1 MTDKMNRRQWLQT
14 TVAGA
19 AGLGVLGRA
28 TQSIAATQKRLRVA
42 AVVTEFTFRS
52 HAHVILENFFE
63 PYYFNGELV
72 DPGMDVVS
80 LFADQFPKTGDLS
93 GDFAR
98 KYGFKIYPT
107 IAETLRCGGDD
118 LAVDAVL
125 AIGEHGEYPKND
137 RKQHMYPRKRFFD
150 EITAVFRQCGR
161 SVPLFNDK
169 HFTYRW
175 DWAAEM
181 MQVVR
186 ELKIP
191 FMAGSSVPLA
201 ERQPPFE
208 LPDQAVIEE
217 AVSIHGGGLE
227 SYDFHSLEV
236 LQSVVEARRGGE
248 TGVREVQL
256 LEGDDVWKA
265 AEAGRFSL
273 PLAEAAMR
281 ASEQRDVGDLRTFT
295 EPSTSKTHPVHA
307 ILIQY
312 KDGLRATMLRMGSSA
327 TRWSFACRLA
337 NSPEPMATRFYVGPW
352 NNRNLF
358 KALSHAIQT
367 HIRQSKSPYP
377 IERTFLTTGIL
388 AAAMDSR
395 FEQHRLLPTPQL
407 DIAYQPLDY
416 RNMREM
422 GASWKLITE
431 STPEPQGL
439 ESGNPRGK

>member
-1 MTDKMNRRQWLQT
+1 MTDAMNRRQWLQT
-14 TVAGA
+14 TAGA
-19 AGLGVLGRA
+19 ASLAALGMR
-28 TQSIAATQKRLRVA
+28 TQSFAAQKKRLRVA

-80 LFADQFPKTGDLS
+80 LFADQFPQKGDMS
-93 GDFAR
+93 GDFAK

-107 IAETLRCGGDD
+107 IAEALRCGGND

-125 AIGEHGEYPKND
+125 AIGEHGDYPRND
-137 RKQHMYPRKRFFD
+137 RKQQMYPRKRFFD
-150 EITAVFRQCGR
+150 EITAVIRQCGR
-161 SVPLFNDK
+161 AVPLFNDK

-201 ERQPPFE
+201 ERQPPIE

-227 SYDFHSLEV
+227 SYDFHALEV
-236 LQSVVEARRGGE
+236 LQSVVEARKGGE

-256 LEGDDVWKA
+256 LEGDEVWKA

-273 PLAEAAMR
+273 PLAEAALR
-281 ASEQRDVGDLRTFT
+281 AAERRDVGDLRSFV
-295 EPSTSKTHPVHA
+295 EPSTGKVVPVHA

-312 KDGLRATMLRMGSSA
+312 KDGLRATVLKLGASA

-337 NSPEPMATRFYVGPW
+337 NSAEPLATRFYVGPW

-367 HIRQSKSPYP
+367 HFRQGKAPYP
-377 IERTFLTTGIL
+377 VERTFLTTGIL

-407 DIAYQPLDY
+407 DIAYQPIDY
-416 RNMREM
+416 HSMREM
-422 GASWKLITE
+422 GASWRLITE

-439 ESGNPRGK
+439 ESGTPSVR